1 MEGLS
6 RSLGGVNQKPP
17 PEGKGVHVGAFGF
30 LRRNRHERA
39 GYALYCAAVA
49 AARAPAL
56 YAAVGVPDTVDGR
69 FDLIGLHAFLLIR
82 RLTGLPEPGRALAQA
97 VFDAMF
103 SDMDV
108 NLRESGVGDL
118 SVGRKVRTMWE
129 AFHGRCAAYQ
139 AALDAGDA
147 EALTAALV
155 RNVWRGSAA
164 PGAGRLAR
172 IVAAQDAHLAKQGL
186 PQFAQ
191 GAVSFLS
198 HLEVIA

>member
-1 MEGLS
+1 LA
-6 RSLGGVNQKPP
+6 
-17 PEGKGVHVGAFGF
+17 AFGF

-49 AARAPAL
+49 AAREPAL
-56 YAAVGVPDTVDGR
+56 YATVGVPDSVDGR
-69 FDLIGLHAFLLIR
+69 FDLIGLHVFLLIR
-82 RLTGLPEPGRALAQA
+82 RLTRLPDPGAALAQA

-147 EALTAALV
+147 EALRAALV
-155 RNVWRGSAA
+155 RNVWRGEAA
-164 PGAGRLAR
+164 PGADALAR
-172 IVAAQDAHLAKQGL
+172 IIAAQDAHLREQAPDRFETGL
-186 PQFAQ
+186 
-191 GAVSFLS
+191 VTFLPAS
-198 HLEVIA
+198 EVLP